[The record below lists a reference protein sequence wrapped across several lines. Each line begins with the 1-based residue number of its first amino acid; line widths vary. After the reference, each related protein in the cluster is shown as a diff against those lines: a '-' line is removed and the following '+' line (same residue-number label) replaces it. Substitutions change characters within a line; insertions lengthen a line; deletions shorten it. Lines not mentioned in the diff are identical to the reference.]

1 MQQCLLAA
9 SLAVVANAARST
21 DLNLDKSI
29 APCDALPGGKTVNE
43 TGICAPRTPD
53 NTIARGVGMVS
64 DAVNLLGSNT
74 SLSFTL
80 TDGETRG
87 VNLGATGTTFST
99 LGLYVGAPE
108 DTDLANQP
116 PACSLLFQFQGQTF
130 PETSTE
136 NYENTTL
143 CPYAFRGVDNKC
155 LENLRDTIRTF
166 EYSADSYPSW
176 SRCEALAQYV
186 EHSMQEIGSD
196 SRDLQTTCSYLASL
210 VSVTGGTISGP
221 DVVTNIS
228 RPAGDDTTCQPV
240 LPQDYNLYRIA
251 YAREPLS
258 FNSSVI
264 DEGLDLGLGGRTGY
278 TPVVNVL
285 YSQED
290 DTEPEVTFLC
300 MRTYTPDGGELPGSR
315 LQYNGASVSNGLS
328 TVLATVVSGALLW
341 FILH

>member
-1 MQQCLLAA
+1 MQQRLLVA
-9 SLAVVANAARST
+9 SLAVVAHAALT
-21 DLNLDKSI
+21 DLNIDKPI
-29 APCDALPGGKTVNE
+29 APCDALPCGKTTNE

-53 NTIARGVGMVS
+53 NTIAQGVGMVS
-64 DAVNLLGSNT
+64 DAVNLPGSNT
-74 SLSFTL
+74 SLSYTL
-80 TDGETRG
+80 IDGETRG

-108 DTDLANQP
+108 DTNLANQP

-130 PETSTE
+130 PESSTD
-136 NYENTTL
+136 NYENTTN
-143 CPYAFRGVDNKC
+143 CPRAFRGVDNSC

-166 EYSADSYPSW
+166 EYSADNYPSW

-186 EHSMQEIGSD
+186 EHSMQEIGSN

-221 DVVTNIS
+221 DVATNIS
-228 RPAGDDTTCQPV
+228 RPAGDETACQPV
-240 LPQDYNLYRIA
+240 LPQDYNLYRVT
-251 YAREPLS
+251 YAREPLQ

-285 YSQED
+285 YSQKD

-300 MRTYTPDGGELPGSR
+300 MRTYTPDGGELPGSW
-315 LQYNGASVSNGLS
+315 LQYNGASTSNGFSSIIAML
-328 TVLATVVSGALLW
+328 VSGALLW
-341 FILH
+341 SVL

>member
-1 MQQCLLAA
+1 MQHSLLAA
-9 SLAVVANAARST
+9 SLAAVAYADRST

-29 APCDALPGGKTVNE
+29 APCDALPCGGTANE
-43 TGICAPRTPD
+43 TGICAPRTPE
-53 NTIARGVGMVS
+53 NTIARGVGMVPN
-64 DAVNLLGSNT
+64 AFNIPESNI
-74 SLSFTL
+74 SLSYTL
-80 TDGETRG
+80 TDGAIRG

-108 DTDLANQP
+108 DVDLASQP

-130 PETSTE
+130 PESSRD
-136 NYENTTL
+136 NYENTTS
-143 CPYAFRGVDNKC
+143 CPSAFTGPDASC
-155 LENLRDTIRTF
+155 LENMRDAIRTF

-176 SRCEALAQYV
+176 TRCEALAQYV
-186 EHSMQEIGSD
+186 EHSMQEIGSN

-221 DVVTNIS
+221 DVATNIS
-228 RPAGDDTTCQPV
+228 RPAGDDTACQPV
-240 LPQDYNLYRIA
+240 LPQDYNLYRVA
-251 YAREPLS
+251 YAREPLT

-264 DEGLDLGLGGRTGY
+264 DDGLDLGLGGRTGF

-285 YSQED
+285 YDQEN

-315 LQYNGASVSNGLS
+315 LQYNSASVSNGFSNVVS
-328 TVLATVVSGALLW
+328 TLVSGALLW
-341 FILH
+341 LIL

>member
-9 SLAVVANAARST
+9 SLAVVAYAARST

-29 APCDALPGGKTVNE
+29 APCDALLCGRTVNE

-53 NTIARGVGMVS
+53 STIARGVGMVS
-64 DAVNLLGSNT
+64 DAVNLRGSNT

-87 VNLGATGTTFST
+87 VNVGATGTTFST
-99 LGLYVGAPE
+99 VGLYVGAPE
-108 DTDLANQP
+108 DADLANHP

-136 NYENTTL
+136 NYENTTF
-143 CPYAFRGVDNKC
+143 CPYAFRGVDNSC
-155 LENLRDTIRTF
+155 LENWRDTIRTF

-210 VSVTGGTISGP
+210 
-221 DVVTNIS
+221 
-228 RPAGDDTTCQPV
+228 
-240 LPQDYNLYRIA
+240 DYNLHRIA

-315 LQYNGASVSNGLS
+315 LQYNGASMSNGFS
-328 TVLATVVSGALLW
+328 TVMATVASGALLW
-341 FILH
+341 FILY